1 MTRAGRAGPTLRRAL
16 RMAVRMGLPIAVS
29 VVVLGLVLRRIST
42 GDLGRALGHVSLPWT
57 VPAIAVYHLSLVAR
71 AVRWGSLLQAAG
83 RPTSLVGRTLAVYV
97 GFGANAVLPGQAG
110 EVIRPLELARREA
123 LPRSVAGGSTIAER
137 ILDGVGVP
145 VLMAVAVLAGATAGG
160 AGPVTVPVLALALG
174 SVSVAVAVIGGRER
188 LPRMRPLA
196 RWIPPGVRR
205 RAADASAQFLDSAAV
220 LRQGRV
226 LAPVAA
232 QTLAIWVMNA
242 AFYALVLRAV
252 GVTGPGLLGALFVQ
266 GVVACAIALP
276 STPGAV
282 GPFEAA
288 VVVALAEW
296 RVPVADAL
304 AVAVVLRAV
313 TTLTVSPVAAAVL
326 LLRSR
331 GGRTPA

>member
-1 MTRAGRAGPTLRRAL
+1 MTRPGGPARILRT
-16 RMAVRMGLPIAVS
+16 GLPIAVS
-29 VVVLGLVLRRIST
+29 AVVLGLVLRRISA
-42 GDLGRALGHVSLPWT
+42 GDLGRALEHVSLPMT
-57 VPAIAVYHLSLVAR
+57 VPAIAVYHLSLVGR
-71 AVRWGSLLQAAG
+71 AVRWGSLLRAAG
-83 RPTSLVGRTLAVYV
+83 RPTSLAGRTLAVYV

-110 EVIRPLELARREA
+110 ELIRPLELARREG
-123 LPRSVAGGSTIAER
+123 LPRSVAAGSTIAER

-145 VLMAVAVLAGATAGG
+145 VLMAVAVVAGATAGG
-160 AGPVTVPVLALALG
+160 AGPVTLPVVALTLG
-174 SVSVAVAVIGGRER
+174 SVTVAAAVIGGRDR
-188 LPRMRPLA
+188 LHRLRPLA
-196 RWIPPGVRR
+196 RWIPSALRR
-205 RAADASAQFLDSAAV
+205 RVADASAQFLDSAAV
-220 LRQGRV
+220 LRRSRV

-232 QTLAIWVMNA
+232 QTIVIWVMNA

-288 VVVALAEW
+288 VVLALAEW

-304 AVAVVLRAV
+304 AVAVVLRGI
-313 TTLTVSPVAAAVL
+313 TTLTVSPVAALV

-331 GGRTPA
+331 GSRIRQGAGPA